1 MGLVLCRFCSSLLG
15 NRCFL
20 LLAPVTPVAVV
31 AGEVLDVALAT
42 KYEYMVNYLIHEVA
56 VVADDNHASLEV
68 AQVLFKH
75 LQGLYVK
82 VVGRLVKH

>member
-1 MGLVLCRFCSSLLG
+1 MGRVLCRFCSSLLG

-31 AGEVLDVALAT
+31 AGEILDVTLTA
-42 KYEYMVNYLIHEVA
+42 KYEYMVNNLIHEVA
-56 VVADDNHASLEV
+56 VVAYDYHASLEI

-75 LQGLYVK
+75 LLGLYVK